1 MDNSAARSVLDALPT
16 LILGLALALVG
27 WLVFRVVIVE
37 LADAITDD
45 SSAYTSDVQECS
57 SEAVQILFGQEVGK
71 EVLLVA
77 KVLSGV
83 SSVRVLSAPGRDL
96 SYVPDRLN
104 LEVNEQRQI
113 LDAFCG

>member
-16 LILGLALALVG
+16 LILGLALVLVG
-27 WLVFRVVIVE
+27 WLVFRVVAVE
-37 LADAITDD
+37 LADTLNDD
-45 SSAYTSDVQECS
+45 SSAYTSDLQECS
-57 SEAVQILFGQEVGK
+57 SEPLQILFGQEVGK

-83 SSVRVLSAPGRDL
+83 SSVRVLSTPGRDL

-104 LEVNEQRQI
+104 LEVNEQQRI
-113 LDAFCG
+113 YGAFCG